1 MDRVDDYLT
10 PEFRERC
17 GIESYL
23 VFFQLLRTAIDD
35 IWAVPARRKDEEWTD
50 YVLALFEKLHFART
64 SINFAAV
71 NGIYFSDC
79 PASIMY
85 LLKNYS

>member
-1 MDRVDDYLT
+1 MDDYLT

-17 GIESYL
+17 GIESYMAY
-23 VFFQLLRTAIDD
+23 FHPLRTAIHDM
-35 IWAVPARRKDEEWTD
+35 WMVPARRKDYEWMD
-50 YVLALFEKLHFART
+50 YVLALFQELHFART
-64 SINFAAV
+64 RIDFAVA

-85 LLKNYS
+85 LMKTYS